1 MSIPVRAIAASMG
14 FVAWAALSVGAQ
26 AACPS
31 DIAVEAFVND
41 YLAKRPAQAM
51 RLDSME
57 DAFCA
62 QDKVVAGLTP
72 HFGAV
77 IGWKVGLTA
86 KPVQAMFGATEPV
99 RGRIFARTILPD
111 GSTIPA
117 RFGAVP
123 VWEADLLA
131 TVKSADINRAA
142 TPEAIAAN
150 VSSITPFVELADL
163 ALAKDEPLNAM
174 TITAINVGARFG
186 IGGKPIA
193 VTDPA
198 AMAAALGSM
207 QVVAVDDTGQEISR
221 APGAAILGH
230 PLNALS
236 WLAKSLEASGLAL
249 KPGDIIS
256 LGAFSRPLQPIAG
269 RIVTVRYEGL
279 PNTPSV
285 QLQFRE

>member
-1 MSIPVRAIAASMG
+1 MSIPVRIIAAWLG
-14 FVAWAALSVGAQ
+14 FAAWAAVPLAAQ

-31 DIAVEAFVND
+31 DIAIEAFVND

-51 RLDSME
+51 RLESLD

-77 IGWKVGLTA
+77 IGWKIGLTA

-111 GSTIPA
+111 GSTIPV

-131 TVKSADINRAA
+131 TVKSADINKAT
-142 TPEAIAAN
+142 TPEAIAAAL
-150 VSSITPFVELADL
+150 SSITPFIELADL

-193 VTDPA
+193 ANDPA
-198 AMAAALGSM
+198 ALAAALASM
-207 QVVAVDDTGQEISR
+207 QVVARDDTGQEISR

-230 PLNALS
+230 PLNALA
-236 WLAKSLEASGLAL
+236 WLVKSLQASGLAL

-269 RIVTVRYEGL
+269 RTVTVRYDGL
-279 PNTPSV
+279 PGTPSV
-285 QLQFRE
+285 QLQFRD